1 MDPEERFG
9 NVGLSIEQFL
19 LFFSFLFSFCL
30 SIPLSLA
37 LQVSRIL
44 DQSSSI
50 VSLELKVLSLSRF
63 LRTIG
68 AR

>member
-1 MDPEERFG
+1 MASEERFG

-19 LFFSFLFSFCL
+19 LCFSFLFFCL

-44 DQSSSI
+44 DESSSI
-50 VSLELKVLSLSRF
+50 VSLERSKFSLGEEYRRPLTNF
-63 LRTIG
+63 
-68 AR
+68 